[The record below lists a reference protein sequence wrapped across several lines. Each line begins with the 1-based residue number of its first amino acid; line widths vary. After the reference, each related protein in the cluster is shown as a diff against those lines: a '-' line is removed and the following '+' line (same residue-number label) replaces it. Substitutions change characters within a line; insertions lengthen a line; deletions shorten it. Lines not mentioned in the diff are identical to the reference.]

1 LRELS
6 AAVFEELRKAHQKM
20 HLDKELEQS
29 SWMREDLLNEAHRY
43 NSFQN
48 QGIEAGQLG
57 CTRGSF
63 NAASVGK

>member
-57 CTRGSF
+57 MHERKFQCSECG
-63 NAASVGK
+63 